1 MKEQAYTSDNIKVLS
16 DFEHVR
22 LRTSVYLGSVNPTLY
37 NIPLFLNNKFEIKPI
52 IFAPAVFK
60 CVGELI
66 DNANDEMLQLKSST
80 KLIKIQAKSE
90 LGHYT
95 ISDNGRGV
103 PIDIHETGKYTPE
116 VVFGSLRS
124 GRNFDDSQKQVG
136 VIGTLGIGSSITNA
150 CSNLFEVTINREN
163 KKYYQ
168 KFTNGASE
176 ITKPKITNNIANT
189 GTQVSIQLDPTV
201 FKHIS
206 IPDEMMHNRAIE
218 IAMTSPGVT
227 VEYNGHKYKFKKGM
241 ADLIPTVANKKPY
254 FCFTIDE
261 NNIQGQI
268 YVILDAHDSQ
278 DEQMFTWVNNSL
290 LFDGGKCNTQFFNVL
305 FDQVTEH
312 LKKDAKKT
320 KTEITRN
327 DIRQGLLVLADIKI
341 KNPEYDSPAKTRL
354 TGPDTR
360 KDMTSAVDGQWK
372 QFKKI
377 ADKWM
382 QNILLRAQERHH
394 KTENKKATADHQK
407 NLSKRVEGLLDATN
421 RDRSTC
427 QLLITEGLSAKAGI
441 CEVRDPATTAAF
453 ALTGKI
459 NNVYGCT
466 PAQILKMGKVTD
478 MLLAIGL
485 VPGKRA
491 IRSELKFGRV
501 AVTSDSDFD
510 GDDIFTLLVNL
521 FYNMWPELFDP
532 KYPPF
537 IYRLVAPNI
546 VVSKKDQRI
555 HFTTRADFE
564 KEKSKYNSW
573 TVEYMKGLGSMS
585 KVDWQ
590 IILSGNSDCF
600 LPIIDDG
607 NFKPTL
613 QLLFGDDA
621 EARKQWLTK

>member
-1 MKEQAYTSDNIKVLS
+1 MDKAYTSDNITVLS

-22 LRTSVYLGSVNPTLY
+22 LRTGMYLGNVNPVMY
-37 NIPLFLNNKFEIKPI
+37 NIPLFLNNKFEIKQMV
-52 IFAPAVFK
+52 FAPAVYK
-60 CVGELI
+60 AIGEII
-66 DNANDEMLQLKSST
+66 DNANDELSQISLRT
-80 KLIKIQAKSE
+80 KCIKINCNSVKGQ
-90 LGHYT
+90 YT

-103 PIDIHETGKYTPE
+103 PIDVHESGKYTPE

-124 GRNFDDSQKQVG
+124 GRNFDDNEKM
-136 VIGTLGIGSSITNA
+136 IGTIGMNGIGSSATNA
-150 CSNLFEVTINREN
+150 CCTSFDIMIHRDG
-163 KKYYQ
+163 KKYQ
-168 KFTNGASE
+168 QRFEEGASKVS
-176 ITKPKITNNIANT
+176 KPKITNCVANT
-189 GTQVSIQLDPTV
+189 GTEISLQLDPTV

-227 VEYNGHKYKFKKGM
+227 VEYNGHKYKFKKGFE
-241 ADLIPTVANKKPY
+241 DIISTIVKGKTH
-254 FCFTIDE
+254 FCFNIDE
-261 NNIQGQI
+261 NNVKGQI

-341 KNPEYDSPAKTRL
+341 KNPEYDSQAKTRL

-372 QFKKI
+372 QFKKT
-377 ADKWM
+377 ADKWL
-382 QNILLRAQERHH
+382 QSILLRAQERHH

-491 IRSELKFGRV
+491 VRSELKFGKV
-501 AVTSDSDFD
+501 IISTDADQD
-510 GDDIFTLLVNL
+510 GSDIFTLLVNL
-521 FYNMWPELFDP
+521 YYNMWPELFDP

-537 IYRLVAPNI
+537 IYRLVAPNV
-546 VVSKKDQRI
+546 VVSKKEQRI
-555 HFTTRADFE
+555 HFTTREAFE
-564 KEKSKYNSW
+564 KDKNKYNSW

-585 KVDWQ
+585 KQDWQ
-590 IILSGNSDCF
+590 MILSGDSECYI
-600 LPIIDDG
+600 PVIDDG
-607 NFKPTL
+607 QFKPTL
-613 QLLFGDDA
+613 QLLFSDDS